1 METLRLTLHVLSE
14 RLAVCRL
21 PADAR
26 LPAWATNAPF
36 FSLIRTSDELSVVC
50 PDTCVPADIRCERGW
65 RALRFVGALD
75 FALVGVLVAVAVP
88 LAEAGVSIFALSTYD
103 TDYVLVRETQLAD
116 AVAVLER
123 AGHTLLR
130 KLPSLANGG
139 VE

>member
-1 METLRLTLHVLSE
+1 M
-14 RLAVCRL
+14 
-21 PADAR
+21 
-26 LPAWATNAPF
+26 
-36 FSLIRTSDELSVVC
+36 
-50 PDTCVPADIRCERGW
+50 
-65 RALRFVGALD
+65 RFVGALD